1 MLRLAAPV
9 LLEQILGM
17 AVWFSDRLLT
27 GHYLDTPHLA
37 AITLMAYVLWLVWGL
52 FSVVAI
58 GATAMVARFAGAGDW
73 AAARQVAHQAFIVGA
88 LVALAVTLGGVAW
101 SDRIAVALQ
110 LSGESAEL
118 ATSYLRCVLPVL
130 PLMML
135 QTVGIACLRGA
146 GDMVSGL
153 MIMTVVNLVNVAAS
167 WSLVLGLGPLPA
179 MGWNGV
185 ALGTAAGFVVGGTL
199 VTALL
204 LRGRWGLKLQW
215 RRFRPNRG
223 LIRRLLRV
231 GLPGGADMLSIIGCQ
246 LWFVALINRLGTLAV
261 AAHGVALCVESLAF
275 LPGSAF
281 QMAATTMVG
290 QTLGARDPHRA
301 SRSTLVALLCGGGLM
316 ILAGVA
322 IFTRA
327 EILAGLFVRSE
338 HAHVADLAVPLLQT
352 VSLAIPALAVTMI
365 LSGSLRGAGDTRWPL
380 AFSLMGLLG
389 VRIPLAYWLAQDV
402 VHLPLVDVTMA
413 GWGLGVVGA
422 WYAMAADLH
431 VRALLVTIRFLEG
444 GWKRIEV

>member
-9 LLEQILGM
+9 LLEQLLGM

-52 FSVVAI
+52 FSAVAI
-58 GATAMVARFAGAGDW
+58 GATAMVARLVGAGDW
-73 AAARQVAHQAFIVGA
+73 AAARRVAHQAFIVGVVPA
-88 LVALAVTLGGVAW
+88 IVITLGGVAW
-101 SDRIAVALQ
+101 SDRVVTSLQ

-118 ATSYLRCVLPVL
+118 AATYLACVLPIV

-153 MIMTVVNLVNVAAS
+153 VIMAVVNLVNVAVS

-179 MGWNGV
+179 LGWKGI
-185 ALGTAAGFVVGGTL
+185 ALGTAAGFVVGGVL
-199 VTALL
+199 VVALL
-204 LRGRWGLKLQW
+204 LHGRSGLKLQW
-215 RRFRPNRG
+215 RQFRPNRG
-223 LIRRLLRV
+223 LIRRMLRV

-246 LWFVALINRLGTLAV
+246 LWFVSLINRLGTLAV

-290 QTLGARDPHRA
+290 QTLGARDPRRA
-301 SRSTLVALLCGGGLM
+301 SRSALVALLCGGGLM
-316 ILAGVA
+316 ILAGIA
-322 IFTRA
+322 IFIHA
-327 EILAGLFVRSE
+327 ETLAGLFVRSE
-338 HAHVADLAVPLLQT
+338 HSHVADLAVPLLRT

-380 AFSLMGLLG
+380 AFSLLGFLG
-389 VRIPLAYWLAQDV
+389 VRIPLAYWLAQDAV
-402 VHLPLVDVTMA
+402 ELPLLDVTIA

-422 WYAMAADLH
+422 WYAMAVDLH
-431 VRALLVTIRFLEG
+431 VRALLVTLRFLEG